1 MSSLD
6 DRNCPPLS
14 EEARFAISAFRI
26 EEPSPH
32 QQARIHA
39 ALQAAESRGHLPS
52 DRSAKAPERSPHFR
66 RGLWVMVGSAL
77 ASVLL
82 TLGMERTGAH
92 DTEQAFTEQAIHE
105 ALPLR
110 EVNVQVP
117 EGGGWVVLPW
127 NLNRHPDGMAEVH
140 LETPAELDFHRHSS
154 HLPTVQLV
162 SCEGERCLHQFTAQ
176 AGDDAEPLRV
186 RILRP
191 GRYMLNV
198 SHVSEARQIQESF
211 LVRAVP

>member
-1 MSSLD
+1 VSSLD
-6 DRNCPPLS
+6 DRNRPSLPD
-14 EEARFAISAFRI
+14 EARFAIAAFRT

-39 ALQAAESRGHLPS
+39 ALQAAESRGPLPS
-52 DRSAKAPERSPHFR
+52 EKASRAPERSAHFR
-66 RGLWVMVGSAL
+66 RGLWVMVGAAL

-82 TLGMERTGAH
+82 LLGMERTGPRA
-92 DTEQAFTEQAIHE
+92 TEQAIHE

-110 EVNVQVP
+110 EVSFQVP

-127 NLNRHPDGMAEVH
+127 NLNRHPDGLAEVH

-154 HLPTVQLV
+154 HLPAVQLV

-176 AGDDAEPLRV
+176 AGDSAEPLRV
-186 RILRP
+186 RIHRP

-198 SHVSEARQIQESF
+198 SHASEARQIQESF
-211 LVRAVP
+211 LVRAER